1 MKNCYKKILIM
12 FVMVLGIMGGYTIN
26 AFADDSFEI
35 GTSNLNNTV
44 ENSAKVGDKLIHPE
58 KTWRRYDDT
67 FTNIKYS
74 SNIKASEENGN
85 YMSTYHGVYKT
96 KLGETIKFNFTGD
109 KIRLIGL
116 ISSNYTHK
124 IKIEID
130 GQEDYFD
137 ANLNS
142 TKYNDTF
149 SAVMYSKENLS
160 EGVHCVVITHIEY
173 IENLLTYDFR
183 LDAIDIDEN
192 KELLSYNES
201 ISLDKSLTLK
211 EGSAKKLTA
220 TTTPSG
226 VDIDWSSSDETIA
239 TVDSNGNIKAIK
251 EGQATITAQIKGTDT
266 KATCIVTVTKKD
278 VPVEPEQPTNPE
290 QEYIINTAYAKGD
303 NTNNASGQV
312 SIIFK
317 GIAEAQLKVVKTADV
332 DSVYVGDNF
341 TYTIEVTNTSDK
353 TAKSVVIN
361 DSAPNHIQFIPS
373 GATTTQGTIDSSSTS
388 KSIIVNVGDIPPSG
402 TVTIKIPANVI
413 L

>member
-192 KELLSYNES
+192 EELLSYNES
-201 ISLDKSLTLK
+201 ISLDKTSLSLK
-211 EGSAKKLTA
+211 EGDSKKITP
-220 TTTPSG
+220 TTTPSA
-226 VDIDWSSSDETIA
+226 VDIDWSSSDESVVK
-239 TVDSNGNIKAIK
+239 VDSNGNVKAIK
-251 EGQATITAQIKGTDT
+251 EGQATITAQIKGTDI
-266 KATCIVTVTKKD
+266 KADCIVTVTKEDK
-278 VPVEPEQPTNPE
+278 EPEPTDPE

-317 GIAEAQLKVVKTADV
+317 GVTEAQLKVVKTADV

-353 TAKSVVIN
+353 TAKEVVIN

-373 GATTTQGTIDSSSTS
+373 EVITTQGKVDSNSTS

-402 TVTIKIPANVI
+402 TVTIKIPTNVV